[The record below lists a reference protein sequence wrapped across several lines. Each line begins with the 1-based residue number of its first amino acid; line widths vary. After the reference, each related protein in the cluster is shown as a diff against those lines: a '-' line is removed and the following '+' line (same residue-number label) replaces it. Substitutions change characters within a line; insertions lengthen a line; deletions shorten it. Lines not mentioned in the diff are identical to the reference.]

1 VLIIVD
7 RSYLFICVI
16 ILANAFAML
25 FHVSKGRTCMF
36 FFVVVEEI
44 AYMYAGSPPPH
55 PFWGKKYLCSVRALV
70 SSDSHRETT
79 RKYYKS
85 FPASSTLLSFFYRI
99 CSRWH
104 QRCLVGYS
112 CCCPHTTQH
121 FLWAV
126 AAPFP
131 ACQARQRCQL
141 AACSGKSDPSHCDRN
156 SKLRA
161 FVSELTMWGSGWYGT
176 RPRPTVGDCLMSGLI
191 PKEYLEQVVRR
202 CNGCGL
208 AGQWPRL
215 WY

>member
-1 VLIIVD
+1 MRD
-7 RSYLFICVI
+7 YFGKCIC
-16 ILANAFAML
+16 NALSCLQGAYVYVFFL
-25 FHVSKGRTCMF
+25 LLLRKLRTCML
-36 FFVVVEEI
+36 
-44 AYMYAGSPPPH
+44 AHPH

-161 FVSELTMWGSGWYGT
+161 FVSELTMWVVVGT
-176 RPRPTVGDCLMSGLI
+176 
-191 PKEYLEQVVRR
+191 VRGR
-202 CNGCGL
+202 D
-208 AGQWPRL
+208 QL
-215 WY
+215 WAIV